1 MRVKRYIVET
11 MPDAMLKIR
20 KDLGGD
26 AVILSTKKIKVGG
39 FLGMFGKVK
48 LEVIAGVDEMEETES
63 LPRSNPPAAKLDP
76 IQPANRMAASSPPG
90 AVRQA
95 NGREREARAAASAAA
110 QQTAAGQ
117 ASTSGRVGAQA
128 YRRAADLAAGAA
140 SGETPQAQSNIQV
153 QNVLEEALP
162 EAGLEVQNERRPSGP
177 RTKEQ
182 QEGERAS
189 FFPTELAAPLETLTA
204 QPRVKGKETSG
215 PAADDLF
222 RKLLLNDIQQM
233 KAMMNKL
240 AKEQSDERILP
251 GPLDQLLNR
260 LKAQEVEPEL
270 AESWIEPVYEA
281 WEASG
286 ESLGELELKQ
296 KVRREISRFL
306 ETRLSEGISDTARM
320 VYVAGPTGVGKTTT
334 IAKMAADQ
342 IFRKQKKVGFI
353 TADTYRISAVEQLRT
368 YASILNVPLEVV
380 QSPGD
385 MKRAAARLE
394 NCDLI
399 FMDTAGRN
407 YLNELYV
414 AELHSLL
421 AVKEQSET
429 CLVLSLTSKS
439 KDMKTISEHF
449 SKYGLDKV
457 IFTKL
462 DETES
467 CGSMFNLLSQYPLK
481 LLFLTNGQ
489 NVPDDLVSVDQE
501 MLIHM
506 LLGDEGV

>member
-1 MRVKRYIVET
+1 M
-11 MPDAMLKIR
+11 
-20 KDLGGD
+20 
-26 AVILSTKKIKVGG
+26 
-39 FLGMFGKVK
+39 
-48 LEVIAGVDEMEETES
+48 
-63 LPRSNPPAAKLDP
+63 
-76 IQPANRMAASSPPG
+76 
-90 AVRQA
+90 
-95 NGREREARAAASAAA
+95 REA
-110 QQTAAGQ
+110 
-117 ASTSGRVGAQA
+117 
-128 YRRAADLAAGAA
+128 
-140 SGETPQAQSNIQV
+140 I
-153 QNVLEEALP
+153 
-162 EAGLEVQNERRPSGP
+162 
-177 RTKEQ
+177 TKE
-182 QEGERAS
+182 AS
-189 FFPTELAAPLETLTA
+189 HPNE
-204 QPRVKGKETSG
+204 
-215 PAADDLF
+215 DLF
-222 RKLLLNDIQQM
+222 KSLLLNDIQQM
-233 KAMMNKL
+233 KTMMNKL
-240 AKEQSDERILP
+240 AREHSDERILP
-251 GPLDQLLNR
+251 EPLEGILNR
-260 LKAQEVEPEL
+260 LKAQEIDPEL
-270 AESWIEPVYEA
+270 AESWIKPAYEA

-296 KVRREISRFL
+296 KVRGEIGRFL
-306 ETRLSEGISDTARM
+306 ETRLSEGIADTARM

-368 YASILNVPLEVV
+368 YASILNVPLEIV

-394 NCDLI
+394 HCDLI

-439 KDMKTISEHF
+439 KDMKTIAEHF

-467 CGSMFNLLSQYPLK
+467 CGGLFNLLSEYPLK

-489 NVPDDLVSVDQE
+489 NVPDDLVSADQE
-501 MLIHM
+501 LLLNM
-506 LLGDEGV
+506 LLGDESV